1 MYSDFLSDAITRRLF
16 VISDP
21 QFGSQGVFEWVPQR
35 RAFGHIDHLHK
46 ALVDNWNE
54 VVGADDYVLCLG
66 DFTQNLKDRHASMT
80 LVEKYTGLLNGRKLL
95 IRGNHD
101 AEATPW
107 YYDCGWNCL
116 IEYPLVFE
124 GDAMRWL
131 PSPTPY
137 GGCLICDADGRRI
150 LFSHFA
156 IHEGEFNDRRYL
168 VEKAHLRELFNH
180 YDCDLNVHGH
190 THIRPVEH
198 PQCLS
203 ACVEATGFT
212 PLRLGDLL
220 HQHTEERHRTRNNDR
235 AVDGLSL
242 GLAIDREPVAEAG

>member
-1 MYSDFLSDAITRRLF
+1 MYSEFLHEAITQRLF

-21 QFGSQGVFEWVPQR
+21 QFGSQRVFDWVPQR
-35 RAFGHIDHLHK
+35 RAFGHIDDLH
-46 ALVDNWNE
+46 ATLVDNWNAE
-54 VVGADDYVLCLG
+54 VGAEDYVLCLG
-66 DFTQNLKDRHASMT
+66 DFTQNLKDRQASMA

-124 GDAMRWL
+124 GSTMRWL

-137 GGCLICDADGRRI
+137 GGCLICEVDGQRI

-156 IHEGEFNDRRYL
+156 VHEGEHDDRRYL
-168 VEKAHLRELFNH
+168 VEKAHLRALFEDFH
-180 YDCDLNVHGH
+180 CDLNVHGH
-190 THIRPVEH
+190 THIRPVDH
-198 PQCLS
+198 PRCLS
-203 ACVEATGFT
+203 ACVESTGFK
-212 PLRLGDLL
+212 PLRLGDFLR
-220 HQHTEERHRTRNNDR
+220 QHARVRQRTRDDDH
-235 AVDGLSL
+235 AVDALSL
-242 GLAIDREPVAEAG
+242 GLAIDGELVTEGV

>member
-1 MYSDFLSDAITRRLF
+1 MDSEFLRDAITQRLF

-21 QFGSQGVFEWVPQR
+21 QFGSQVVFDWVPQR
-35 RAFGHIDHLHK
+35 RAFGHIDHLHR
-46 ALVDNWNE
+46 ALVDNWNA

-66 DFTQNLKDRHASMT
+66 DFTQNLKDSHASMT

-101 AEATPW
+101 AEVTPW

-124 GDAMRWL
+124 GDTMRWL

-137 GGCLICDADGRRI
+137 GGCLICEVDGQRI

-156 IHEGEFNDRRYL
+156 IHEGEHDDPRYL

-180 YDCDLNVHGH
+180 FECDLNVHGH
-190 THIRPVEH
+190 THIRPVDH
-198 PQCLS
+198 PRCLS
-203 ACVEATGFT
+203 ACVETTGFK
-212 PLRLGDLL
+212 PLRIGDFLR
-220 HQHTEERHRTRNNDR
+220 RHIGDSDR
-235 AVDGLSL
+235 AHNGKRAADPLSL
-242 GLAIDREPVAEAG
+242 GFAVHGETIAEAV